1 MKSKESD
8 DIKIKGKL
16 DFRKLLTFLLI
27 LGIIVVSCFIMYN
40 IIKPKSGYI
49 TFGILNSE
57 KNADFQ
63 KECLVGENISLY
75 VFIGNHINRE
85 LNFRLE
91 ILKGDNNTYLAL
103 NQPTNGS
110 SFLNISSHISDGLD
124 WMSNLINVSFTEPGI
139 NKLVIAEL
147 WLIKEDS
154 TEYFYNS
161 LYQRLNVTL

>member
-1 MKSKESD
+1 MKSKEPEEANLKS
-8 DIKIKGKL
+8 KL
-16 DFRKLLTFLLI
+16 DFQKFITLLLI
-27 LGIIVVSCFIMYN
+27 FGLIIVSSFIIYN

-57 KNADFQ
+57 KSAQFQ
-63 KECLVGENISLY
+63 KECLVGENVSLY
-75 VFIGNHINRE
+75 VFIGNHLNQE

-110 SFLNISSHISDGLD
+110 SLLNITSHILNGLD
-124 WMSNLINVSFTEPGI
+124 WISNLINVSFTEQGT
-139 NKLVIAEL
+139 NKLIIAEL
-147 WLIKEDS
+147 WLIKADS

>member
-1 MKSKESD
+1 MKSKERE

-16 DFRKLLTFLLI
+16 EFRKLLSLLLI
-27 LGIIVVSCFIMYN
+27 FGITIVSGFIIYN

-49 TFGILNSE
+49 TFGILNSD
-57 KNADFQ
+57 KSTDFQ
-63 KECLVGENISLY
+63 KECVVGENISLY
-75 VFIGNHINRE
+75 VFIGNHLNRE

-91 ILKGDNNTYLAL
+91 ILRGDNNTYLAS

-110 SFLNISSHISDGLD
+110 SFLNISTAIFNGVD
-124 WMSNLINVSFTEPGI
+124 WMSNLINISFTEPGI
-139 NKLVIAEL
+139 NELIIAEL
-147 WLIKEDS
+147 WLIRIDY